1 MSFLRREISS
11 AIKLSMVLIHV
22 ELMPNFDPMSR
33 KQKNLAN
40 NFPKY
45 DDLHVCVVQE
55 WADVLSTAF
64 SKIGKGSSIGFSTI
78 ITVKA
83 AQ

>member
-1 MSFLRREISS
+1 MIFLRQKISS
-11 AIKLSMVLIHV
+11 AIKLSRVLIHV

-45 DDLHVCVVQE
+45 DDLHVCVVHE

-64 SKIGKGSSIGFSTI
+64 SKIGKGSSVGFLTI
-78 ITVKA
+78 TTVKA